1 MPGKNDSPHPF
12 SSSER
17 KMHFT
22 LIELLVVIAIIAIL
36 AAILLPALNSAR
48 ERGRSASCINNL
60 KQCGTAF
67 AMYTDAAG
75 PTVLWNA
82 GDYATVFLALA
93 YPDYGNLTGHF
104 GTNTPRVLD
113 PESLHCPSAPKT
125 TKNDINGRYSAY
137 AAPYDLNYVIGWNS
151 GSFANYQSTKG
162 VVAHLA
168 KLSTTSEAVIA
179 TDGGQTN
186 PLEVYSCYSNA
197 INVLAA
203 WHNGSISQGFAD
215 GHAAMR
221 SYDEMKTYL
230 KAGRNLGNTGKWTTG
245 ASIIVGNRV
254 ESW

>member
-1 MPGKNDSPHPF
+1 M
-12 SSSER
+12 
-17 KMHFT
+17 
-22 LIELLVVIAIIAIL
+22 VIAIIAIL

-48 ERGRSASCINNL
+48 ERGRAASCINNL

-104 GTNTPRVLD
+104 GTSTPRVLD
-113 PESLHCPSAPKT
+113 PASLHCPSAPKT

-137 AAPYDLNYVIGWNS
+137 AAPYDSNYVIGWNS
-151 GSFANYQSTKG
+151 GSFAQYIAAKG
-162 VVAHLA
+162 VVAYLS
-168 KLSTTSEAVIA
+168 KLSTASEAVIV
-179 TDGGQTN
+179 TDAGQQS
-186 PLEVYSCYSNA
+186 PLEVYSCYSNTS
-197 INVLAA
+197 NSLAA

-215 GHAAMR
+215 GHAAMK
-221 SYDEMKTYL
+221 SYEEMKAYL
-230 KAGRNLGNTGKWTTG
+230 TAGRNLGNANKWTSG